1 MCRSQLCCNARVV
14 PDTYL
19 SSKSLMINEC
29 IKRNGLRLLDARK
42 LLKIDV
48 NKTRKMY
55 DYLILNGD
63 IWQPA

>member
-1 MCRSQLCCNARVV
+1 M
-14 PDTYL
+14 PDTFL
-19 SSKSLMINEC
+19 SSKSLMIGEC
-29 IKRNGLRLLDARK
+29 IKKNGLRLLDARK

-55 DYLILNGD
+55 DYLIHTGD

>member
-1 MCRSQLCCNARVV
+1 M

-19 SSKSLMINEC
+19 SSKSLMISEC
-29 IKRNGLRLLDARK
+29 IKKNGLRLLDARK

-48 NKTRKMY
+48 NKTRKIY
-55 DYLILNGD
+55 DYLIHTGD

>member
-1 MCRSQLCCNARVV
+1 M

-19 SSKSLMINEC
+19 SSKSMMISEC
-29 IKRNGLRLLDARK
+29 IKKNGLRLLDARK

-55 DYLILNGD
+55 DYLIHTGD
-63 IWQPA
+63 IWQPYNVM

>member
-1 MCRSQLCCNARVV
+1 
-14 PDTYL
+14 
-19 SSKSLMINEC
+19 MIGEC
-29 IKRNGLRLLDARK
+29 IKKNGLRLLDARK

-55 DYLILNGD
+55 DYLIHTGD